1 MKLELLREYMLVAPD
16 PTLRS
21 GSKTGKAR
29 HSSNIK
35 VMLKEGVGIRLPG
48 EQEKTLLSSIVKGE
62 DTLAQF
68 MQGVWGQR
76 LHWSEGEANWHR
88 WISSLH

>member
-1 MKLELLREYMLVAPD
+1 MLVAPD

-48 EQEKTLLSSIVKGE
+48 EQEKDPALQHCKRGGHPGTVHAGGLGAKASLVRRGSQ
-62 DTLAQF
+62 LAQ
-68 MQGVWGQR
+68 VD
-76 LHWSEGEANWHR
+76 
-88 WISSLH
+88 